1 MVNLSLLPTQCGQIW
16 FPRDNGG
23 METAARETVSIAVT
37 GMTCAAC
44 QSHVRK
50 ALEETPGVS
59 QAAVNLMSGEAMVV
73 FDPATVA
80 PAGLVEAIRKTGYG
94 AELPVE
100 EAPPLAVADHEFHSL
115 ARKAVVSLTL
125 GSIAMWLSMQF
136 MHDRWAH
143 WVLFAMTVFVMAW
156 AGGRIYVGAWR
167 GLLRQS
173 TDMNTLVALGTGA
186 AFLYSAAA
194 TIAPGSFASRGIGHD
209 VYYEAAI
216 FIVGF
221 VIAGRALEERAKAH
235 TTGAL
240 RQLMNLQVS
249 TARVWRDGVEAEIAV
264 KAVLPGDIVIVRPG
278 EKLPVDGEVVDGESY
293 VDESMLTGEPEPVA
307 KREGLPVTGG
317 TLNTTGSFRY
327 RATTLGE
334 TSVLARIVKLMRQAQ
349 VSRAPIE
356 RVADRISGVF
366 VPCVI
371 AIAALTLAGWVLTGH
386 AWIEAAVAAVAV
398 LIIACPCAM
407 GLAVPTAVMVASGRA
422 AEMGLLIKGGEA
434 LEKLHR
440 VDTVVLDKTGTI
452 TEGKPR
458 VTEAKLG
465 DAALRWAAAV
475 ERRSEHPLGRA
486 VVEYAESRGLN
497 DAPVL
502 EFRAIPGRGVSGLVE
517 GHRVRAGNAE
527 FVGGSRDGLQVSVD
541 GIAVGSLTIEDAVRP
556 TSRAAVDELR
566 ALGINTVML
575 SGDRESNAR
584 KVADSVGIARVV
596 ARALPDTKVAEVRRL
611 QEEGHRVAMVGDG
624 INDGPVLA
632 QADVGIAMGSGTG
645 VAIDAAEVTLLRPDL
660 RAVAQAIRLSR
671 ASWRIMRQNLFWA
684 LAYNVVAI
692 PAAALGWLSPV
703 IASAAMAASSVS
715 VVANSLRL
723 KKLKV

>member
-1 MVNLSLLPTQCGQIW
+1 M
-16 FPRDNGG
+16 
-23 METAARETVSIAVT
+23 ETVSQETVNIAVT

-59 QAAVNLMSGEAMVV
+59 QAAVNLMSGEATVV
-73 FDPATVA
+73 FDPAKVA
-80 PAGLVEAIRKTGYG
+80 PDALVESIRKTGYG
-94 AELPVE
+94 AELPAKE
-100 EAPPLAVADHEFHSL
+100 SPPLAITNHEFHSL
-115 ARKAVVSLTL
+115 ALKAGVSLAL
-125 GSIAMWLSMQF
+125 GAIAMWLSMAY
-136 MHDRWAH
+136 MHDQWARWF
-143 WVLFAMTVFVMAW
+143 LFAMTAFVMAW
-156 AGGRIYVGAWR
+156 AGGRIYIGAWR
-167 GLLRQS
+167 GLLRRS

-186 AFLYSAAA
+186 AFLYSAVV
-194 TIAPGSFASRGIGHD
+194 TIAPDFFTARGIGHD

-240 RQLMNLQVS
+240 RQLMNMQVP
-249 TARVWRDGVEAEIAV
+249 TARVWREGVESEIAV
-264 KAVLPGDIVIVRPG
+264 KAVHPGDVVIVRPG
-278 EKLPVDGEVVDGESY
+278 EKLPVDGEVTEGESY

-307 KREGLPVTGG
+307 KRAGSLVTGG

-334 TSVLARIVKLMRQAQ
+334 ASVLARIVKLMRQAQ

-356 RVADRISGVF
+356 RLADRISGVF
-366 VPCVI
+366 VPCVMG
-371 AIAALTLAGWVLTGH
+371 IAALTLVGWVVTGH

-422 AEMGLLIKGGEA
+422 AEMGLLVKGGEA

-440 VDTVVLDKTGTI
+440 ADTVVLDKTGTI
-452 TEGKPR
+452 TEGRPR
-458 VTEAKLG
+458 VTSAKIG

-475 ERRSEHPLGRA
+475 ERRSEHPLGKA
-486 VVEYAESRGLN
+486 VVEYAESHGLN
-497 DAPVL
+497 DIPVL
-502 EFRAIPGRGVSGLVE
+502 EFRAMPGRGVSGLVE
-517 GHRVRAGNAE
+517 GHRVRAGNAA
-527 FVGGSRDGLQVSVD
+527 FVGAMNNDEGLQVSVD

-556 TSRAAVDELR
+556 NSRVAVDELR
-566 ALGINTVML
+566 SLGVEVVML

-584 KVADSVGIARVV
+584 KVADSVGITQVV
-596 ARALPDTKVAEVRRL
+596 AGALPEAKVAEVRRL
-611 QEEGHRVAMVGDG
+611 QGEGHHVAMVGDG

-684 LAYNVVAI
+684 LAYNVIAI
-692 PAAALGWLSPV
+692 PAAALGWLNPV

-723 KKLKV
+723 KKIQI

>member
-1 MVNLSLLPTQCGQIW
+1 M
-16 FPRDNGG
+16 
-23 METAARETVSIAVT
+23 TAAQETVNIAVT

-59 QAAVNLMSGEAMVV
+59 QAAVNLMSGEATVV
-73 FDPATVA
+73 FDPAKTGHA
-80 PAGLVEAIRKTGYG
+80 ALVESIRKTGYG
-94 AELPVE
+94 AELPTE
-100 EAPPLAVADHEFHSL
+100 ETPSLVIADHEFHSL
-115 ARKAVVSLTL
+115 SLKSVVSLVL
-125 GSIAMWLSMQF
+125 GAIAMWLSMAH
-136 MHDRWAH
+136 MHDRWAS

-167 GLLRQS
+167 GLLRRS

-186 AFLYSAAA
+186 AFVYSAAV
-194 TIAPGSFASRGIGHD
+194 TIAPAFFAVRGIGHD

-235 TTGAL
+235 TTSAL
-240 RQLMNLQVS
+240 RQLMNMQVP
-249 TARVWRDGVEAEIAV
+249 TARVSREGVESEIAV
-264 KAVLPGDIVIVRPG
+264 KAVHLGDVVIVRPG
-278 EKLPVDGEVVDGESY
+278 EKLPVDGEVIEGESY
-293 VDESMLTGEPEPVA
+293 VDESMLTGEPEPVV
-307 KREGLPVTGG
+307 KRAGSLVTGG

-334 TSVLARIVKLMRQAQ
+334 ASVLARIVKLMRQAQ

-356 RVADRISGVF
+356 RLADRISGVF
-366 VPCVI
+366 VPGVI
-371 AIAALTLAGWVLTGH
+371 AIAALTLTGWLLTGH
-386 AWIEAAVAAVAV
+386 TWIEASVAAVAV

-440 VDTVVLDKTGTI
+440 VDIVVLDKTGTI
-452 TEGKPR
+452 TEGRPR
-458 VTEAKLG
+458 VTVAKIG
-465 DAALRWAAAV
+465 ESALRWAAAI
-475 ERRSEHPLGRA
+475 ERRSEHPLGKA
-486 VVEYAESRGLN
+486 VVEYAETRGLN

-517 GHRVRAGNAE
+517 GHRVRAGNAA
-527 FVGGSRDGLQVSVD
+527 FVGGMNNDAGLQISVD

-556 TSRAAVDELR
+556 TSRSAVDELR
-566 ALGINTVML
+566 TLTVDVVML

-584 KVADSVGIARVV
+584 KVADAVGISRVV
-596 ARALPDTKVAEVRRL
+596 AGALPDAKVAEVRRL
-611 QEEGHRVAMVGDG
+611 QSEGHHVAMVGDG

-632 QADVGIAMGSGTG
+632 QANVGIAMGSGAG

-684 LAYNVVAI
+684 LAYNVIAI

-715 VVANSLRL
+715 VVVNSLRL
-723 KKLKV
+723 KKIQV